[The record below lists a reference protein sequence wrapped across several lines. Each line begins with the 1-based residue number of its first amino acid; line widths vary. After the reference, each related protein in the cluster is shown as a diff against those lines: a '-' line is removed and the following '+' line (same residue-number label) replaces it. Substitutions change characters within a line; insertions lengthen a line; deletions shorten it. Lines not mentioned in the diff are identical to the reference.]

1 MEKQWYFENMNVVR
15 TWSTKCIFFVACEEL
30 MNLCFRW
37 TFLLNNTTFSTSGFR
52 WRNKAS

>member
-30 MNLCFRW
+30 KNLLSLDFF
-37 TFLLNNTTFSTSGFR
+37 TE
-52 WRNKAS
+52 